1 MMRLRQDGTWGILS
15 GCVNGFI
22 RLGSVVQFVL
32 MPVVYRRYGIVTAL
46 WTASAMGSSG
56 LIFGIFSQRIAGK
69 LRREQARHGPSP
81 PPPAT
86 ESRSHTLRYNP
97 SSTRLLLSQ
106 EEQGECS
113 KRGEGINVIEAVR
126 EFDVAF
132 WMYAAFGMLL
142 YGAMVPFWF
151 IGGKYFQE
159 SFGMSV
165 ATSDALMLLPEGVMV
180 LVALPLGM
188 GLDRC
193 ENHPPRGVHDDSC
206 RL

>member
-1 MMRLRQDGTWGILS
+1 LFT
-15 GCVNGFI
+15 
-22 RLGSVVQFVL
+22 
-32 MPVVYRRYGIVTAL
+32 
-46 WTASAMGSSG
+46 
-56 LIFGIFSQRIAGK
+56 
-69 LRREQARHGPSP
+69 
-81 PPPAT
+81 
-86 ESRSHTLRYNP
+86 
-97 SSTRLLLSQ
+97 Q

-126 EFDVAF
+126 EFDLAF

-151 IGGKYFQE
+151 VGAKYLQF
-159 SFGMSV
+159 SSGMSV

-193 ENHPPRGVHDDSC
+193 GHDLPRGAVTIRVDFEGTDTMRIKFC
-206 RL
+206 RGDVSRQIRNSSLVCMMNKEAQSSQGTDPCVSERSSKSKR